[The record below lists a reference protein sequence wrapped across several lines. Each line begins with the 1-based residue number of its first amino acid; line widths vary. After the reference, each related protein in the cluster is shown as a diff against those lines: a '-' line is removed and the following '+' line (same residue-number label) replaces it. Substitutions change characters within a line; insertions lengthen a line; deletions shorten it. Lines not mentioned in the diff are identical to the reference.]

1 MHDQGSS
8 VPFTSSSCTTSH
20 FFPQISVRA
29 ISELIWKDEGLIS
42 FRYPAFSARRALT
55 HGVFTRH
62 GGMSGPPY
70 ESLNVSHSVGDRP
83 EHVQG
88 NLERVQSEIGGARL
102 IYLDQ
107 RHGTDIH
114 VLRGGVGPFSGNH
127 LPGDALI
134 TDVPGLGLMIKQ
146 ADCQSVIL
154 YDPERRVVA
163 NVHCGWRG
171 NVQNI
176 LGAVVACLAHD
187 FSCTP
192 SRILAAIGPSLGPCC
207 GEFLDHKKIFPR
219 EFEPFMV
226 REHFFDL
233 WAISCHQLMEAGL
246 SAENI
251 ELASICTRCRTDLF
265 FSYRG
270 EGVTGR
276 FCTLVML
283 NDRVPDQTGKARSA

>member
-8 VPFTSSSCTTSH
+8 DSSRSSPCTTSR
-20 FFPQISVRA
+20 FFPRVSVLA

-42 FRYPAFSARRALT
+42 FRYPGLSASRELT
-55 HGVFTRH
+55 HGVFARH

-83 EHVQG
+83 EHVKG
-88 NLERVQSEIGGARL
+88 NLARVQREIGGSRL

-107 RHGTDIH
+107 LHGRDIQIF
-114 VLRGGVGPFSGNH
+114 RGGVSLLSGNH
-127 LPGDALI
+127 FPGDALI
-134 TDVPGLGLMIKQ
+134 TDIHGLGLVIKQ

-154 YDPERRVVA
+154 HDPERRVVA

-176 LGAVVACLAHD
+176 LGEAVARLEKD

-207 GEFLDHKKIFPR
+207 GEFLDHKKIFPH

-226 REHFFDL
+226 REPFFDM
-233 WAISCHQLMEAGL
+233 WAISCWQLTEAGL
-246 SAENI
+246 RAENI

-276 FCTLVML
+276 FCTVVML
-283 NDRVPDQTGKARSA
+283 NERFPDQRGTAR